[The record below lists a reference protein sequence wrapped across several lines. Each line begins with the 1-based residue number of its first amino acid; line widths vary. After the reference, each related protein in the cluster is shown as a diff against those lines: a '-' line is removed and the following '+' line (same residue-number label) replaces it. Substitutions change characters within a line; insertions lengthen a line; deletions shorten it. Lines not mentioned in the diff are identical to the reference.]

1 MSRAVETG
9 LLGVENTSDDVD
21 RYLARLQHPRREDVL
36 RVRAAVL
43 ALRPGVEERVKWNA
57 PSFAVDGVDRVTFR
71 LAPKDVFQ
79 LVLHRGAA
87 RRADTGTFRFPDASG
102 LVRWATP
109 DRGVVDLTAPG
120 AADQHLDA
128 VLELL
133 GRWLDVEVAPPGR
146 G

>member
-1 MSRAVETG
+1 MTT
-9 LLGVENTSDDVD
+9 TSVD
-21 RYLARLQHPRREDVL
+21 EYLDTLQHPRRDDVL

-43 ALRPGVEERVKWNA
+43 ALRPGIEERVKWNA

-71 LAPKDVFQ
+71 LAPGDVFQ

-87 RRADTGTFRFPDASG
+87 RRADTGTFRFADGSG
-102 LVRWATP
+102 LVRWPAP

-120 AADQHLDA
+120 ATDEHLDA

-133 GRWLDVEVAPPGR
+133 GRWLDVDSAPPR
-146 G
+146 